1 MARDINTYQTV
12 IVGSGAAAFN
22 AANVLFEMGQRH
34 IAIVTEGMNYGTS
47 RNTGSDKQTY
57 YKMSTSGQ
65 QSRSPSASGQ
75 QSGSPS
81 ASGKSGDSPYHMA
94 KTLFDGGGMHGDIAL
109 IEAALSTANF
119 YNLARIGVPFPTDKY
134 GQHVGYKTDHDPF
147 TRASSAG
154 PLTSK
159 YMTECL
165 ERQVRAKG
173 IAIFDNHQVIQI
185 LKDTDANEVAGLL
198 CLDLNDINA
207 VDYGFTLFNCTNII
221 YCTGGPACIY
231 WNSVF
236 PKSQFGGTGVAL
248 AAGVAGVNLGEW
260 QYGLASTAFR
270 WNVSGTYQQVL
281 PRYVSTDANMQ
292 DEKEFLCDYFENP
305 GQMCDAIF
313 LKGYQ
318 WPFDPRKLENFGS
331 SAIDILVY
339 IETQIK
345 GRHVFLDYT
354 KNPHYSRAED
364 LFKSLSQESYDYLA
378 NSDAL
383 FGKPIDRLKKMNPL
397 AIDLYAKNGIDITT
411 EYLEIDVCAQH
422 NNGGLQG
429 DIWWQSAVKGFF
441 PVGEAAGTLG
451 VYRPGGSALN
461 STQTGGVRAAAYIC
475 KKRVHSPLREDVF
488 LQKVAAQV
496 DAKYQLAQSV
506 QLGESNTIQSREY
519 YQKQMTKIAAFF
531 RNENEI
537 ALHIPVVKAALQA
550 VFTNAVISSPA
561 EIKEVFRNYDMLVC
575 QYTYLHS
582 MLAYMQNGGK
592 SRGSYVIIEQ
602 DGTHSFNHERLS
614 FTYSI
619 DTKLSG
625 FTCVSMFDEC
635 NCSVQTHWEQ
645 VREIP
650 IEDSWFEHVW
660 EQYRNDEIYE

>member
-1 MARDINTYQTV
+1 MMRDIKTYQTV

-22 AANVLFEMGQRH
+22 AANVLFEMGQKD
-34 IAIVTEGMNYGTS
+34 IAIVTEGINDGTS

-57 YKMSTSGQ
+57 YKMSTSG
-65 QSRSPSASGQ
+65 
-75 QSGSPS
+75 
-81 ASGKSGDSPYHMA
+81 KHGDSPYHMA

-134 GQHVGYKTDHDPF
+134 GQHIGYKTDHDPY

-165 ERQVRAKG
+165 AQQVQAKG
-173 IAIFDNHQVIQI
+173 IDIFDNHQVIEI
-185 LKDTDANEVAGLL
+185 LKDAETNEVLGLL

-207 VDYGFTLFNCTNII
+207 QDHGFTLFNCTNVI
-221 YCTGGPACIY
+221 YCTGGPACMY

-236 PKSQFGGTGVAL
+236 PKSQFGGTGIAL
-248 AAGVAGVNLGEW
+248 SAGVAGVNLGEW

-292 DEKEFLCDYFENP
+292 DEQEFLCDYFENP

-331 SAIDILVY
+331 SVIDILVY
-339 IETQIK
+339 IETQMK
-345 GRHVFLDYT
+345 GRRVFLDYT
-354 KNPHYSRAED
+354 KNPHCGNESE

-397 AIDLYAKNGIDITT
+397 AIDLYMKNGIDITA

-429 DIWWQSAVKGFF
+429 DIWWQSSVKGFF
-441 PVGEAAGTLG
+441 PVGEVAGTLG

-475 KKRVHSPLREDVF
+475 KKRAHSPLQEGVF
-488 LQKVAAQV
+488 MEKVAEQV
-496 DAKYQLAQSV
+496 DATYQLAKSV
-506 QLGESNTIQSREY
+506 QIGESNTSQLREY
-519 YQKQMTKIAAFF
+519 YQKQMTKCAAFF
-531 RNENEI
+531 RSQKEI
-537 ALHIPVVKAALQA
+537 ESHILIVKAALREA
-550 VFTNAVISSPA
+550 FKSAVISSPA

-575 QYTYLHS
+575 QYTYLQS
-582 MLAYMQNGGK
+582 MLAHMKNDGK
-592 SRGSYVIIEQ
+592 SRGSYIIVEQ
-602 DGTHSFNHERLS
+602 DGMHSFNHEHLNFR
-614 FTYSI
+614 YSI
-619 DTKLSG
+619 DNRLSG
-625 FTCVSMFDEC
+625 VICVSMFDKC
-635 NCSVQTHWEQ
+635 ACDVYNHWEA

-650 IEDSWFEHVW
+650 EEDGWFERVW